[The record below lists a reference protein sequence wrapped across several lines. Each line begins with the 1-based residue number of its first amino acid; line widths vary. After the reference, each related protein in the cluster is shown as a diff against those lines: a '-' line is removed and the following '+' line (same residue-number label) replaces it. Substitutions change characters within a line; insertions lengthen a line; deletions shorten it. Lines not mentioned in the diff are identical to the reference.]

1 MSSIFSESI
10 SPRKPIFDLSRT
22 KRIGASLTSAFARAL
37 ESICSAPEMTE
48 LDRYERERFERLI
61 DSLDRAKRIRRNF

>member
-10 SPRKPIFDLSRT
+10 SPRESIYDLSKT
-22 KRIGASLTSAFARAL
+22 KRIWARLTSAFARAL

-48 LDRYERERFERLI
+48 FDRYERERFERLI
-61 DSLDRAKRIRRNF
+61 NSLDRAKRIRRNF